1 MAWTVTRSID
11 EFLAAAG
18 SQLRADPVMQT
29 VPLTVL
35 ESLRQRGPSAF
46 GDEAP
51 VYGWHSSAS
60 GQIDGSFLQTPPYP
74 ILLAALPAGS
84 APDLIAR
91 LGSEVG
97 LPPAINL
104 PGTDEADF
112 AAAWASATAGSVT
125 ATLRS
130 RLFRLGRL
138 APPDPFPAGA
148 ARVAGP
154 GDRELL
160 IDWHVAF
167 GAETGTGADVAE
179 RTVDDRISHAGLTLW
194 EADGQPVAMAG
205 STREVAGVVR
215 IAGVYTVPSGRR
227 HGYGGAVTAVASQA
241 ALDAGASAVV
251 LFTDLANPTSNALY
265 QRLGYRPVAERVVL
279 QLTPGVSADV
289 ATLNVT
295 GQATGTS

>member
-1 MAWTVTRSID
+1 MAWMVTRSID

-18 SQLRADPVMQT
+18 SQLRADPVINT

-35 ESLRQRGPSAF
+35 ESLRQRGTSAF

-51 VYGWHSSAS
+51 VYGWHEPAG
-60 GQIDGSFLQTPPYP
+60 GQIDGAFLQTPPYP

-91 LGSEVG
+91 LGSEIG

-104 PGTDEADF
+104 SSADEADF
-112 AAAWASATAGSVT
+112 AAAWASATGGSVT
-125 ATLRS
+125 ASLRS

-138 APPDPFPAGA
+138 APPDPGPAGA
-148 ARVAGP
+148 PRVAGP

-179 RTVDDRISHAGLTLW
+179 RTVDDRISHGGLTLW
-194 EADGQPVAMAG
+194 EADGQPLAMAG

-265 QRLGYRPVAERVVL
+265 QRLGYRPVAGRVVL
-279 QLTPGVSADV
+279 QLTPGPD
-289 ATLNVT
+289 VT
-295 GQATGTS
+295 GQATRTS